1 MSSAPFDNL
10 LNFRDVAES
19 VNKHAGR
26 EIMTPGLLYRSAR
39 PDDASPADRQ
49 RLVNEYGIKT
59 IIDLRTDSER
69 LAQAEKHGSRNT
81 ARDTAH
87 PLDIPGIAY
96 RCINFNGPAYSRA
109 LLKQLTWGQTA
120 RFLTLYAFND
130 RASAIAILGRSAIA
144 PHGLLGLATSTLT
157 YSGAAIRA
165 LFTLLYAPLPPT
177 TPSPNPTYPILIHC
191 TQGKDRTGLS
201 ILLLLL
207 LLHAPLSAIAADYAA
222 SEAELLPELN
232 ERLAQIRA
240 MGLPD
245 AFAHCEDGWTESL
258 SQWLDERYGGVEAY
272 LGSVGVRRAECEWL
286 RDALG
291 VRGGGN

>member
-10 LNFRDVAES
+10 LNFRDVGES

-26 EIMTPGLLYRSAR
+26 
-39 PDDASPADRQ
+39 
-49 RLVNEYGIKT
+49 
-59 IIDLRTDSER
+59 DSER
-69 LAQAEKHGSRNT
+69 LAQAEKYGSRNM
-81 ARDTAH
+81 AYDTANS
-87 PLDIPGIAY
+87 LEIPAITY
-96 RCINFNGPAYSRA
+96 RRINFNGPAYSRA

-130 RASAIAILGRSAIA
+130 RASAIPILGRSAIA

-157 YSGAAIRA
+157 HSGAAIRA
-165 LFTLLYAPLPPT
+165 LFTLLSAPLPST

-191 TQGKDRTGLS
+191 TQDKDRTGLS

-222 SEAELLPELN
+222 SEAELLPELD

-245 AFAHCEDGWTESL
+245 VFAHCEDGWAESL
-258 SQWLDERYGGVEAY
+258 SQWLEERYGGVEAY
-272 LGSVGVRRAECEWL
+272 LGSVDVGREECGRVRNV
-286 RDALG
+286 LG
-291 VRGGGN
+291 VRGGED